1 MNIKYWLIV
10 SFVFLLTAYS
20 CASREEKIELIKQ
33 EVEVIKNKTDK
44 AEMYTGLLVQ
54 DENRSNFRAY
64 FDDKDLIYIYEDLSK
79 GYWSGVTNLYFFND
93 DELIYFSQKEV
104 GFEGPDSKNKR
115 SIELELYFDGQNVL
129 ESSKKLKG
137 QFVDIPQEE
146 ISEILNHTKKLVEV
160 AKALNPELN

>member
-1 MNIKYWLIV
+1 MNIKFSIIV
-10 SFVFLLTAYS
+10 SFLFLLTAYS
-20 CASREEKIELIKQ
+20 CASREEKIELVKQ
-33 EVEVIKNKTDK
+33 EVEMIKNKADK
-44 AEMYTGLLVQ
+44 AEMYSGLFVQ
-54 DENRSNFRAY
+54 GENRSNFRAY
-64 FDDKDLIYIYEDLSK
+64 FDDKDLIYIYEDLAK
-79 GYWSGVTNLYFFND
+79 GYWSGVTNLYFFKY

-104 GFEGPDSKNKR
+104 GYDGPDSKNKR

-160 AKALNPELN
+160 AKALNPKLN

>member
-1 MNIKYWLIV
+1 MNIKFSIIV
-10 SFVFLLTAYS
+10 SFLFLLTAYS

-44 AEMYTGLLVQ
+44 AEMYTGLFVQ
-54 DENRSNFRAY
+54 GENRSNFRAY
-64 FDDKDLIYIYEDLSK
+64 FDDKDLIYIYEDLAK
-79 GYWSGVTNLYFFND
+79 GYWSGVTNLYFFKN

-104 GFEGPDSKNKR
+104 GFEGPNSKNKR
-115 SIELELYFDGQNVL
+115 SIEVEIYFDGQNVL

-146 ISEILNHTKKLVEV
+146 ITDILQHTKKLMEV
-160 AKALNPELN
+160 ANALNPKLN

>member
-1 MNIKYWLIV
+1 MNIKFSIIV
-10 SFVFLLTAYS
+10 SFLFLLTAYS

-44 AEMYTGLLVQ
+44 AEMYTGLFVQ
-54 DENRSNFRAY
+54 GENRSNFRAY
-64 FDDKDLIYIYEDLSK
+64 FDDNDLIYIYEDLAK
-79 GYWSGVTNLYFFND
+79 GYWSGVTNLYFFKN

-104 GFEGPDSKNKR
+104 GFEGPNSKNKR
-115 SIELELYFDGQNVL
+115 SIEVEIYFDGQNVL

-146 ISEILNHTKKLVEV
+146 ITDILQHTKKLMEV
-160 AKALNPELN
+160 AKALNPKLN